1 VRLGLAVGHVRYRP
15 RHPHRD
21 PIEGTTSM
29 SNIDDDPTTA
39 DDGDAAHA
47 DPDYDEPGDAPL
59 ADLDDDD

>member
-1 VRLGLAVGHVRYRP
+1 
-15 RHPHRD
+15 
-21 PIEGTTSM
+21 M